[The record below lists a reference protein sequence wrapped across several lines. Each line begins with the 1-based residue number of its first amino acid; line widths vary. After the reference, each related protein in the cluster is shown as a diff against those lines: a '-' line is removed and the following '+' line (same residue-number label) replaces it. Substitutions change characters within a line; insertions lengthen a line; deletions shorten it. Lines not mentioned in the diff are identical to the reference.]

1 MNGQM
6 DECVSMNEGRDVWI
20 GWCVDGLGEWN
31 DGRREGGKHEW
42 IFGWMDGWIAGWVD
56 GRRDPNLKLARLGIS
71 ISNCAVGS
79 RMIVTSGSS

>member
-6 DECVSMNEGRDVWI
+6 DECVSMNGGRDVWI

-42 IFGWMDGWIAGWVD
+42 IVGWMDG
-56 GRRDPNLKLARLGIS
+56 
-71 ISNCAVGS
+71 
-79 RMIVTSGSS
+79 